1 MKKVFADADYF
12 IALLNPREQLHTRA
26 KSVSQS
32 LGRVRIVTSQMVL
45 VEVLAFYAD
54 KGSVLREAA
63 AAVVSNFLNDPN
75 ATVIPQ
81 TSLQF
86 QEALSHYRQR
96 GDKQW
101 SVTDCASFLLMR
113 EGGITEALTHDVH
126 FQQAGFI
133 ALLRESRDTL
143 VVEQ

>member
-1 MKKVFADADYF
+1 MKKVFADADYL
-12 IALLNPREQLHTRA
+12 IALLNPREQLHTKA
-26 KSVSQS
+26 KSVSQN
-32 LGRVRIVTSQMVL
+32 LGTVRMVTSQMVL
-45 VEVLAFYAD
+45 VEMLAFYAD
-54 KGSVLREAA
+54 KGSALREAA
-63 AAVVSNFLNDPN
+63 ASVASNFSADPN

-96 GDKQW
+96 GDKDW

-113 EGGITEALTHDVH
+113 EAGISEALTHDVH

-133 ALLRESRDTL
+133 ALLRDSEAGA
-143 VVEQ
+143 